1 MNELEGILRVFFFA
15 FGAAIGSFLNVCI
28 VRLPQGKSVVTP
40 GSHCM
45 KCGKPVRWFD
55 NIPIFSYFLLGGKCR
70 DCGVGFSFRYAGI
83 ETLTGFIFLGLY
95 IHFGFVWFLL
105 PWFFLVGSL
114 IIATFVDLELRI
126 IPDELSLLGIP
137 VGLVMSF
144 VFPKIQSISGSPL
157 LGMGLVLCTIFLVL
171 SFLLM
176 ALDAW
181 RRRVPMAKED
191 VWLVG
196 SVFVV
201 VLIQY
206 LLTMVMVPDIRALR
220 ILGVVASLQGVI
232 VGGGALYL
240 LGLFGALLIKKR
252 VVTLIDLKT
261 VTERSED
268 LFKELRRVGYLDDAG
283 EIQPKFSSVKS
294 AEGLSLDPSWAKE
307 RETIYLLILDCQ
319 EGGVMGGGDVKLM
332 ALVGA
337 FLGWKLA
344 LLTIVLAPFLGIPF
358 AIVEKIRTKSSA
370 IAFGPYLAAAAVV
383 SLLWGQRIIA
393 WILSGYGM
401 Y

>member
-1 MNELEGILRVFFFA
+1 MNALEVIFQVFFFA
-15 FGAAIGSFLNVCI
+15 FGSAIGSFLNVCI
-28 VRLPQGKSVVTP
+28 VRLPQGKSVVMP

-55 NIPIFSYFLLGGKCR
+55 NIPIISYFLLRGKCR
-70 DCGVGFSFRYAGI
+70 DCEAVFSIRYAGI
-83 ETLTGFIFLGLY
+83 EFLTGLIFWGMYL
-95 IHFGFVWFLL
+95 HFGLIWVLIPL
-105 PWFFLVGSL
+105 FFLVGTL

-137 VGLVMSF
+137 LGLLMSF
-144 VFPKIQSISGSPL
+144 VFPKIQSMGGSPL
-157 LGMGLVLCTIFLVL
+157 LGTGLALCAIFSVLA
-171 SFLLM
+171 FLLM
-176 ALDAW
+176 LIDVW
-181 RRRVPMAKED
+181 RRRAPLAKED
-191 VWLVG
+191 TWLMG

-201 VLIQY
+201 VLFQY
-206 LLTMVMVPDIRALR
+206 LLTRVVVPDARAIG
-220 ILGVVASLQGVI
+220 ILGLVASLQGVI

-252 VVTLIDLKT
+252 VVTLVDLKG
-261 VTERSED
+261 VTDRSED
-268 LFKELRRVGYLDDAG
+268 LFRELMNKGYLNDAG
-283 EIQPKFSSVKS
+283 EIQSKFSSVKS
-294 AEGLSLDPSWAKE
+294 AEGLALDPSWIKD
-307 RETIYLLILDCQ
+307 RETIYTLILDCQ

-370 IAFGPYLAAAAVV
+370 IAFGPYLAAAAMV
-383 SLLWGQRIIA
+383 SLLWGEKLIA

>member
-1 MNELEGILRVFFFA
+1 MNELEIILRIFFFA
-15 FGAAIGSFLNVCI
+15 FGSAIGSFLNVCI
-28 VRLPQGKSVVTP
+28 VRLPQGKSVVMP

-45 KCGKPVRWFD
+45 KCDKLVRWFD
-55 NIPIFSYFLLGGKCR
+55 NIPILSYFLLRGKCR
-70 DCGVGFSFRYAGI
+70 DCGTVFSFRYAGI
-83 ETLTGFIFLGLY
+83 EFLTGIIFLGLY
-95 IHFGFVWFLL
+95 LFFGLSWTLI

-126 IPDELSLLGIP
+126 IPDELSLWGIP

-144 VFPKIQSISGSPL
+144 FLPQIQSMAGSPL
-157 LGMGLVLCTIFLVL
+157 LGIGLALCAIFSVLAL
-171 SFLLM
+171 LLM
-176 ALDAW
+176 LLDAW
-181 RRRVPMAKED
+181 GRRSFLAKED
-191 VWLVG
+191 VWLIG
-196 SVFVV
+196 SVFVA
-201 VLIQY
+201 VLFQF
-206 LLTMVMVPDIRALR
+206 LLTIFVVPDARAVR
-220 ILGVVASLQGVI
+220 ILGLVASCQGVI

-240 LGLFGALLIKKR
+240 LGLVGAILIKKR
-252 VVTLIDLKT
+252 VVTLIDLKS
-261 VTERSED
+261 VTDRYED
-268 LFKELRRVGYLDDAG
+268 LFKELMNKGYLDDEG
-283 EIQPKFSSVKS
+283 EIQPKFSLVKLE
-294 AEGLSLDPSWAKE
+294 EGFVLDSSWDKE
-307 RETIYLLILDCQ
+307 REKVYALILDCQ

-370 IAFGPYLAAAAVV
+370 IAFGPYLAVAAVV
-383 SLLWGQRIIA
+383 SLLFGEKLIA